1 MLSLVL
7 GSSSRYRKQ
16 LLDKLGL
23 PFTQDSPDIDETP
36 KADESAAALVER
48 LAVDKA
54 KALADKYPN
63 SLIIGSDQV
72 ATFSGRIIGKPHTKD
87 NAKSQL
93 MQFSG
98 QSVTFLTGLC
108 LYNSQTGEH
117 QSLVEPFNVHFKTLT
132 ERQIERYIEL
142 EQPLDC
148 AGSFKSEG
156 LGITMFSQLEGR
168 DPNSLIGLPL
178 IALTEMLINEGM
190 DPLA

>member
-16 LLDKLGL
+16 LLDKLGI

-36 KADESAAALVER
+36 QADESAAALVER

-54 KALADKYPN
+54 KALADKHPN

-117 QSLVEPFNVHFKTLT
+117 QSLVEPFQVYFKELT
-132 ERQIERYIEL
+132 EHQIERYIEL

>member
-16 LLDKLGL
+16 LLDKLGI
-23 PFTQDSPDIDETP
+23 PFIQDSPDIDETP
-36 KADESAAALVER
+36 QADENAAALVER
-48 LAVDKA
+48 LAIDKA
-54 KALADKYPN
+54 KALADKHPN

-108 LYNSQTGEH
+108 LYNSQTGVH
-117 QSLVEPFNVHFKTLT
+117 QSLVEPFNVHFKELT
-132 ERQIERYIEL
+132 ERQVERYIEQ

-156 LGITMFSQLEGR
+156 LGITLFSQLEGR

>member
-36 KADESAAALVER
+36 QADESAAALVER

-54 KALADKYPN
+54 KALADKHPN

-117 QSLVEPFNVHFKTLT
+117 QSSVEPFNVHFKALT

-156 LGITMFSQLEGR
+156 LGITLFSQLEGR

>member
-16 LLDKLGL
+16 LLDKLGI
-23 PFTQDSPDIDETP
+23 PFIQDSPDIDETP
-36 KADESAAALVER
+36 QADENAAALVER
-48 LAVDKA
+48 LAIDKA
-54 KALADKYPN
+54 KALADKHPN

-108 LYNSQTGEH
+108 LYNSQTGGH
-117 QSLVEPFNVHFKTLT
+117 QSLVEPFNVHFKELT
-132 ERQIERYIEL
+132 ERQVERYIEQ

-156 LGITMFSQLEGR
+156 LGITLFSQLEGR

>member
-16 LLDKLGL
+16 LLDKLGI
-23 PFTQDSPDIDETP
+23 PFIQDSPDIDETP
-36 KADESAAALVER
+36 QADENAAALAER
-48 LAVDKA
+48 LAIDKA
-54 KALADKYPN
+54 KALADKHPN

-108 LYNSQTGEH
+108 LYNSQTGSH
-117 QSLVEPFNVHFKTLT
+117 QSLVEPFNVHFKELT
-132 ERQIERYIEL
+132 ERQVERYIEQ

-156 LGITMFSQLEGR
+156 LGITLFSQLEGR